1 MKAVIALGSNLE
13 NRKLNLDIA
22 ITHLEGL
29 LQNIKVSP
37 YIETKPVGGPI
48 QDDFINAVV
57 IGDCQLTPENLL
69 TELLKIEDQMGR
81 VREVKW
87 GPRIIDLDL
96 IVYGEQVVDSLFLKL
111 PHPLAQSREFVL
123 KPWLAIDP
131 EGVIPGVGA
140 VKTLLASIQS
150 ASKTLPLARYP
161 ERTGAMI
168 EVIKSVD
175 DLSRQKWDVLVPTM
189 GALHAGHQSL
199 IKLGRNLGE
208 KVIVSIF
215 VNPLQFENKSDLES
229 YPKSFEQDLQIAKEA
244 GATAVFTPSE
254 SDIYPGQIQKIEAG
268 ILGDI
273 FEGKSRPG
281 HFSGV
286 LTVVKRLFDL
296 VKPKY
301 AVFGEKDFQ
310 QLFLIKKMVKEFNLP
325 VNVVAAPTIRDSS
338 NLALSSRNS
347 RLSGEDIKVAQVI
360 YQALTQNNID
370 EARDFLKK
378 MDGFSLDYLEQIDE
392 QSFNLATPE
401 TKNKRLII
409 AGWVNQVRLI
419 DNIAMGSK

>member
-1 MKAVIALGSNLE
+1 
-13 NRKLNLDIA
+13 
-22 ITHLEGL
+22 
-29 LQNIKVSP
+29 
-37 YIETKPVGGPI
+37 
-48 QDDFINAVV
+48 
-57 IGDCQLTPENLL
+57 
-69 TELLKIEDQMGR
+69 
-81 VREVKW
+81 
-87 GPRIIDLDL
+87 
-96 IVYGEQVVDSLFLKL
+96 
-111 PHPLAQSREFVL
+111 
-123 KPWLAIDP
+123 
-131 EGVIPGVGA
+131 
-140 VKTLLASIQS
+140 
-150 ASKTLPLARYP
+150 
-161 ERTGAMI
+161 MI

-175 DLSRQKWDVLVPTM
+175 DLARQKWDVLIPTM

-199 IKLGRNLGE
+199 IKLGKDLGE

-229 YPKSFEQDLQIAKEA
+229 YPKTFEQDLQFAKEA

-254 SDIYPGQIQKIEAG
+254 SDIYPGQIEKIEAG
-268 ILGDI
+268 SVGDI

-296 VKPKY
+296 VQPKH

-310 QLFLIKKMVKEFNLP
+310 QLFLIKKMVNDLKLP

-347 RLSGEDIKVAQVI
+347 RLSVEDKKVAQVM
-360 YQALTQNNID
+360 YQALTQNNIED
-370 EARDFLKK
+370 ARALMKK
-378 MDGFSLDYLEQIDE
+378 VDGFSLDYLELIDE
-392 QSFNLATPE
+392 QSFTLATPD

-419 DNIAMGSK
+419 DNMAMGSKR

>member
-1 MKAVIALGSNLE
+1 
-13 NRKLNLDIA
+13 
-22 ITHLEGL
+22 
-29 LQNIKVSP
+29 
-37 YIETKPVGGPI
+37 
-48 QDDFINAVV
+48 
-57 IGDCQLTPENLL
+57 
-69 TELLKIEDQMGR
+69 
-81 VREVKW
+81 
-87 GPRIIDLDL
+87 
-96 IVYGEQVVDSLFLKL
+96 
-111 PHPLAQSREFVL
+111 
-123 KPWLAIDP
+123 
-131 EGVIPGVGA
+131 
-140 VKTLLASIQS
+140 
-150 ASKTLPLARYP
+150 
-161 ERTGAMI
+161 MI

-175 DLSRQKWDVLVPTM
+175 DLARQKWDVLVPTM

-199 IKLGRNLGE
+199 IKLGKNLGE

-229 YPKSFEQDLQIAKEA
+229 YPKSFEQDLQFAKEA

-254 SDIYPGQIQKIEAG
+254 SDIYPGQIEKIEAG
-268 ILGDI
+268 SIGDI

-296 VKPKY
+296 VNPRH

-310 QLFLIKKMVKEFNLP
+310 QLFLIKKMVNDLKLP

-347 RLSGEDIKVAQVI
+347 RLSVEDKKVAQVM
-360 YQALTQNNID
+360 YQALTQNNIED
-370 EARDFLKK
+370 ARALMKK
-378 MDGFSLDYLEQIDE
+378 VDGFSLDYLELIDE
-392 QSFNLATPE
+392 QSFTLATPD

-419 DNIAMGSK
+419 DNMGMGSKR

>member
-1 MKAVIALGSNLE
+1 
-13 NRKLNLDIA
+13 
-22 ITHLEGL
+22 
-29 LQNIKVSP
+29 
-37 YIETKPVGGPI
+37 
-48 QDDFINAVV
+48 
-57 IGDCQLTPENLL
+57 
-69 TELLKIEDQMGR
+69 
-81 VREVKW
+81 
-87 GPRIIDLDL
+87 
-96 IVYGEQVVDSLFLKL
+96 
-111 PHPLAQSREFVL
+111 
-123 KPWLAIDP
+123 
-131 EGVIPGVGA
+131 
-140 VKTLLASIQS
+140 
-150 ASKTLPLARYP
+150 
-161 ERTGAMI
+161 MI

-175 DLSRQKWDVLVPTM
+175 DLARQKWDVLVPTM

-199 IKLGRNLGE
+199 IKLGKDLGE

-229 YPKSFEQDLQIAKEA
+229 YPKTFEQDLQFAKEA

-254 SDIYPGQIQKIEAG
+254 SDIYPGQIEKIEAG
-268 ILGDI
+268 SIGDI

-296 VKPKY
+296 VNPRH

-310 QLFLIKKMVKEFNLP
+310 QLFLIKKMVNDLKLP

-347 RLSGEDIKVAQVI
+347 RLSVEDKKVAQVI
-360 YQALTQNNID
+360 YQALTQNNIED
-370 EARDFLKK
+370 ARAFMKK
-378 MDGFSLDYLEQIDE
+378 VDGFSLDYLELIDE
-392 QSFNLATPE
+392 QSFTLATPD

-419 DNIAMGSK
+419 DNMAMGSKR

>member
-1 MKAVIALGSNLE
+1 
-13 NRKLNLDIA
+13 
-22 ITHLEGL
+22 
-29 LQNIKVSP
+29 
-37 YIETKPVGGPI
+37 
-48 QDDFINAVV
+48 
-57 IGDCQLTPENLL
+57 
-69 TELLKIEDQMGR
+69 
-81 VREVKW
+81 
-87 GPRIIDLDL
+87 
-96 IVYGEQVVDSLFLKL
+96 
-111 PHPLAQSREFVL
+111 
-123 KPWLAIDP
+123 
-131 EGVIPGVGA
+131 
-140 VKTLLASIQS
+140 
-150 ASKTLPLARYP
+150 
-161 ERTGAMI
+161 MI

-199 IKLGRNLGE
+199 IKLGKNLGE

-254 SDIYPGQIQKIEAG
+254 SDIYPGQIEKIEAG
-268 ILGDI
+268 SIGDI

-296 VKPKY
+296 VNPRH

-310 QLFLIKKMVKEFNLP
+310 QLFLINKMVNDLKLP
-325 VNVVAAPTIRDSS
+325 VNIVAAPTIRDSS

-347 RLSGEDIKVAQVI
+347 RLSVEDKKVAQVI
-360 YQALTQNNID
+360 YQALTQNDIED
-370 EARDFLKK
+370 ARALMKK
-378 MDGFSLDYLEQIDE
+378 VDGFSLDYLELIDE
-392 QSFNLATPE
+392 QSFTLATPD

-419 DNIAMGSK
+419 DNMAMGSKR

>member
-1 MKAVIALGSNLE
+1 
-13 NRKLNLDIA
+13 
-22 ITHLEGL
+22 
-29 LQNIKVSP
+29 
-37 YIETKPVGGPI
+37 
-48 QDDFINAVV
+48 
-57 IGDCQLTPENLL
+57 
-69 TELLKIEDQMGR
+69 
-81 VREVKW
+81 
-87 GPRIIDLDL
+87 
-96 IVYGEQVVDSLFLKL
+96 
-111 PHPLAQSREFVL
+111 
-123 KPWLAIDP
+123 
-131 EGVIPGVGA
+131 
-140 VKTLLASIQS
+140 
-150 ASKTLPLARYP
+150 
-161 ERTGAMI
+161 MI

-199 IKLGRNLGE
+199 IKLGKNLGE

-254 SDIYPGQIQKIEAG
+254 SDMYPGQIQKIEAG

-296 VKPKY
+296 VKPKH

-338 NLALSSRNS
+338 NLALSSRNF
-347 RLSGEDIKVAQVI
+347 RLSGEDKKVAQVI

-419 DNIAMGSK
+419 DNMAMGSK

>member
-1 MKAVIALGSNLE
+1 
-13 NRKLNLDIA
+13 
-22 ITHLEGL
+22 
-29 LQNIKVSP
+29 
-37 YIETKPVGGPI
+37 
-48 QDDFINAVV
+48 
-57 IGDCQLTPENLL
+57 
-69 TELLKIEDQMGR
+69 
-81 VREVKW
+81 
-87 GPRIIDLDL
+87 
-96 IVYGEQVVDSLFLKL
+96 
-111 PHPLAQSREFVL
+111 
-123 KPWLAIDP
+123 
-131 EGVIPGVGA
+131 
-140 VKTLLASIQS
+140 
-150 ASKTLPLARYP
+150 
-161 ERTGAMI
+161 MI

-175 DLSRQKWDVLVPTM
+175 DLARQKWDVLVPTM

-199 IKLGRNLGE
+199 IKLGKDLGE

-229 YPKSFEQDLQIAKEA
+229 YPKTFEQDLQFAKEA

-254 SDIYPGQIQKIEAG
+254 SDIYPGQIEKIEAG
-268 ILGDI
+268 SIGDI

-296 VKPKY
+296 VNPRH

-310 QLFLIKKMVKEFNLP
+310 QLFLIKKMVNDLKLP

-347 RLSGEDIKVAQVI
+347 RLSVEDKKVAQVM
-360 YQALTQNNID
+360 YQALTQNNIED
-370 EARDFLKK
+370 ARALMKK
-378 MDGFSLDYLEQIDE
+378 VDGFSLDYLELIDE
-392 QSFNLATPE
+392 QSFTLATPD

-419 DNIAMGSK
+419 DNMGMGSKR